1 MKVVNVKGARL
12 MCMRLPDVD
21 NPRKTAELAVYA
33 ALTLNDDHENFALD
47 LGIISATGCAFI
59 RQLGAGIFV
68 SIWACLTGPGGGRY
82 DDSSFSF
89 DAAIGATVTF
99 GLNVPILGTL
109 IEFTIVGEI
118 GCTAAPKNVVSAYG
132 KIGIAGAGIELD
144 LIGNTAENALNK

>member
-47 LGIISATGCAFI
+47 LDDRLCFHPAT
-59 RQLGAGIFV
+59 
-68 SIWACLTGPGGGRY
+68 
-82 DDSSFSF
+82 SSFSF

-99 GLNVPILGTL
+99 GLNVPVLGTL

-132 KIGIAGAGIELD
+132 KFGIAGAGIELD